1 MIALACCLSIVWT
14 TFTSAPDAYA
24 AVDYAGGE
32 VFGQL
37 AAGAELP
44 IGWGV
49 ANRGLLPNHSTVP
62 AATARKGVTARP
74 VLASGRRPRSRVRC
88 GQQPGGGAGMAG
100 TTADRTAGSE
110 YGWSGR
116 IAVTPGQLIY
126 NGMLGPLDP
135 HHHVAI
141 QLAIARSGILSAVD
155 GRGRTA
161 TAHALVVPAGQ
172 RHVVGGHGEADAVLL
187 YLDPAAP
194 HGRLVNRGIAR
205 RTEDPAD
212 VTSWVRLGKYLEDG
226 FDPLTPA
233 NDLPDRLV
241 EALLTGLGTA
251 HPDPSARCRHP
262 ARCRSYS
269 ADDPTPGAV
278 QRCGTHRR
286 VVRRSARSPVSQPDW
301 HEHQQLRA
309 LGATR
314 ARVVGVV
321 CRRDSHRRRACGR
334 LRRQRAHEPGMPRD
348 VRPGTK
354 RGRAPP
360 RHYRAAGIDRGR
372 REAGFS
378 PRTPNPFKRRAVWHA
393 RLAP

>member
-212 VTSWVRLGKYLEDG
+212 VTSWVRFGKYLEDG

-233 NDLPDRLV
+233 NDLEIGGRGDRCRVRPRPDPLRRRTVRVGPLLSAEVSQRQIAELTAALRRGLAEWAVGLV
-241 EALLTGLGTA
+241 PADQIG
-251 HPDPSARCRHP
+251 DPSARSLHIGS
-262 ARCRSYS
+262 RCF
-269 ADDPTPGAV
+269 
-278 QRCGTHRR
+278 
-286 VVRRSARSPVSQPDW
+286 ARS
-301 HEHQQLRA
+301 
-309 LGATR
+309 
-314 ARVVGVV
+314 
-321 CRRDSHRRRACGR
+321 
-334 LRRQRAHEPGMPRD
+334 
-348 VRPGTK
+348 
-354 RGRAPP
+354 
-360 RHYRAAGIDRGR
+360 
-372 REAGFS
+372 
-378 PRTPNPFKRRAVWHA
+378 
-393 RLAP
+393 

>member
-32 VFGQL
+32 VCGQL

-251 HPDPSARCRHP
+251 HPDPSTPDAVTQRAVEVIQQTIPLPVRCSDVAHIVGL
-262 ARCRSYS
+262 S
-269 ADDPTPGAV
+269 ADRLGRRFRSQIGMSINSYVRWVRLERALLV
-278 QRCGTHRR
+278 LFAGGTLTDAAHAAGFADSAHMNR
-286 VVRRSARSPVSQPDW
+286 VCHEMFGLAPSEAVRRLDTT
-301 HEHQQLRA
+301 EQLA
-309 LGATR
+309 
-314 ARVVGVV
+314 
-321 CRRDSHRRRACGR
+321 
-334 LRRQRAHEPGMPRD
+334 
-348 VRPGTK
+348 
-354 RGRAPP
+354 
-360 RHYRAAGIDRGR
+360 
-372 REAGFS
+372 
-378 PRTPNPFKRRAVWHA
+378 
-393 RLAP
+393 